1 MTLTGHSFK
10 PVTTGESIQVAILDE
25 LQQIRSLLEP
35 SELAVDMEPVLEPLP
50 DNVPAAGE
58 PEPKSG
64 SKEPPVKK
72 ATTRKR
78 VTGQ

>member
-1 MTLTGHSFK
+1 MTHGFK
-10 PVTTGESIQVAILDE
+10 PVTTAEEIQVAILDE

-35 SELAVDMEPVLEPLP
+35 PKEPVDMEP
-50 DNVPAAGE
+50 PAAPVEDTPATGE
-58 PEPKSG
+58 PEKKLAAKKS
-64 SKEPPVKK
+64 PAKK